1 MIRIILVTLFFLGV
15 SQANNCFDT
24 AFCGRGWGAQTH
36 YHCIMKCANSLTKE
50 TMDMLLDNM
59 QDKINHQCIW
69 IENLDYCIQYY
80 RQHMNMDCEGPIKN
94 MVKQNFQ
101 VSNIYYLV
109 ESLRMEHDQR
119 TYYFLGYIG
128 YI

>member
-1 MIRIILVTLFFLGV
+1 MIRIILVTLFFLGL
-15 SQANNCFDT
+15 SQANICFEKSNCRVYNEIT
-24 AFCGRGWGAQTH
+24 KRSQMSITH
-36 YHCIMKCANSLTKE
+36 YHCIMKCANMLSKE
-50 TMDMLLDNM
+50 TMDLAMDHM

-109 ESLRMEHDQR
+109 ESLKNG
-119 TYYFLGYIG
+119 T
-128 YI
+128 

>member
-1 MIRIILVTLFFLGV
+1 
-15 SQANNCFDT
+15 
-24 AFCGRGWGAQTH
+24 
-36 YHCIMKCANSLTKE
+36 MKCANMLSKE
-50 TMDMLLDNM
+50 TMDLAMDNM

-109 ESLRMEHDQR
+109 ESLKMEHD
-119 TYYFLGYIG
+119 
-128 YI
+128 